1 MNAKDWFDAGDKIS
15 DAVQEAVLN
24 NDFGSLSKSIED
36 IVKQTMHTADTHAQ
50 YRAQEN
56 AYEAAKKKAG
66 IKQDSNISKR
76 DIKDIASMFFGYGT
90 ALVSG
95 VTFLVMTVLAA
106 VSGWGVF
113 TLIAALFL
121 IVTVAAVWLGHH
133 GGSGRA
139 RNRRLKRYMH
149 IIGDRDVITV
159 RELADATAQKEAFV
173 RSDLKQMINDGM
185 FSSAVYMDRQETT
198 LMMTRESYMQYL
210 QTEKAFEDRR
220 RQEKAERRM
229 SGNEQEQQKARETA
243 KMEAEKHLKEYPE
256 ETRRILKEGREFIDH
271 IHEANEKIDDEEFS
285 RKLDTLER
293 VVTRIFD
300 EVEKDPSSAPD
311 LHRMMNYY
319 LPITRKLVDAYAK
332 IGDTVVPGGNA
343 DKTKQEIS
351 GSLDTINTA
360 FENFLDSFF
369 EDMEWDVS
377 SDISV
382 MKTMMARDGL
392 TGGRDFVPGAHIE
405 TVARDVTGKDTQNPE
420 KDDRET
426 GKGTAVLSAGGG
438 AAAAYEEKK
447 S

>member
-1 MNAKDWFDAGDKIS
+1 M
-15 DAVQEAVLN
+15 
-24 NDFGSLSKSIED
+24 
-36 IVKQTMHTADTHAQ
+36 
-50 YRAQEN
+50 
-56 AYEAAKKKAG
+56 
-66 IKQDSNISKR
+66 
-76 DIKDIASMFFGYGT
+76 
-90 ALVSG
+90 
-95 VTFLVMTVLAA
+95 
-106 VSGWGVF
+106 
-113 TLIAALFL
+113 
-121 IVTVAAVWLGHH
+121 
-133 GGSGRA
+133 
-139 RNRRLKRYMH
+139 
-149 IIGDRDVITV
+149 
-159 RELADATAQKEAFV
+159 
-173 RSDLKQMINDGM
+173 
-185 FSSAVYMDRQETT
+185 
-198 LMMTRESYMQYL
+198 
-210 QTEKAFEDRR
+210 
-220 RQEKAERRM
+220 
-229 SGNEQEQQKARETA
+229 
-243 KMEAEKHLKEYPE
+243 
-256 ETRRILKEGREFIDH
+256 
-271 IHEANEKIDDEEFS
+271 
-285 RKLDTLER
+285 
-293 VVTRIFD
+293 TRIFD

-392 TGGRDFVPGAHIE
+392 TGGRDFVPGTHIE

>member
-36 IVKQTMHTADTHAQ
+36 IVKQTMHTTDTHAQ
-50 YRAQEN
+50 YRAKEN
-56 AYEAAKKKAG
+56 AYEAAKKKVG

-95 VTFLVMTVLAA
+95 VAFLVMTVLAA

-113 TLIAALFL
+113 TLIAVLFL
-121 IVTVAAVWLGHH
+121 MVTVAAAWLGRH
-133 GGSGRA
+133 GGSSRA

-332 IGDTVVPGGNA
+332 IGV
-343 DKTKQEIS
+343 
-351 GSLDTINTA
+351 DTINTA

-392 TGGRDFVPGAHIE
+392 TGGRDFVPGTHIE